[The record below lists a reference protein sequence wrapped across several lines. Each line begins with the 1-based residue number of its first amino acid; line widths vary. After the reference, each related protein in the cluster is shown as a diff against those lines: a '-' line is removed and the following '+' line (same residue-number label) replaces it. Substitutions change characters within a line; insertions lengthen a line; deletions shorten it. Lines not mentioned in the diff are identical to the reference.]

1 MSKKYEVF
9 FKNTPDQNEVG
20 AGKLST
26 TKSTWRC
33 FGIRS
38 EWRRSGGFDKVAA
51 VYNASRAQ
59 DGIFQSSDRKLGS
72 RLGG

>member
-1 MSKKYEVF
+1 MSKEYEVF

-38 EWRRSGGFDKVAA
+38 EWRRSAGFDKVAA
-51 VYNASRAQ
+51 VYNASRA
-59 DGIFQSSDRKLGS
+59 
-72 RLGG
+72 